1 MKATD
6 AHERPP
12 RKRATR
18 DHGRARNSAD
28 GMAFAPGSLAHATKL
43 KYEYI
48 KEDDVRA
55 PDELRGS
62 GKGGGELV
70 GGEKVG
76 RKQALD
82 QLTRVFLPDA
92 GVRSAGAPNEIS
104 EVCPSIEELD
114 LEGNPLESWEP
125 VVAIAVQLP
134 QLHWLGLNRLA
145 LAPLAA
151 LPDGFARG
159 LGGLR
164 ALCLNATRLEWRQ
177 LLFLASAMPQLAEL
191 HFNSNGVAS
200 LEGDAS
206 DAATAADP
214 PPLWRLRTL
223 FLEDNALDAW
233 ASLAPLA
240 ALPELECLNLNG
252 NRIAA
257 VPPAPDGFGALRH
270 LMLRGNAIGEWAS
283 VDALD
288 RLPQLR
294 ELRLDQRP
302 LTAELSA
309 AVARRTAIGRVGRL
323 AALNGSEVRVRERE
337 DAERFYLRMIA
348 EEYPEGGLPADTR
361 ASLDA
366 LDEART
372 AGARRRRRVRRLGE
386 AARGRGVGG
395 DRGAPPAVARSSRGT
410 ASSASPRAAASA
422 AARSRTSCSSS
433 PSLDRRR
440 GRRCPPVSRKLPG
453 GLPLKSVKMIACQLF
468 KVEPTRQQLL
478 YQAPGDEKGI
488 PSPSTTTS
496 ARSATLAS
504 RAAARRRRGD
514 GGVAE

>member
-1 MKATD
+1 
-6 AHERPP
+6 
-12 RKRATR
+12 
-18 DHGRARNSAD
+18 
-28 GMAFAPGSLAHATKL
+28 MAFAPGSLAYATKL

-55 PDELRGS
+55 ADELRGS

-257 VPPAPDGFGALRH
+257 VPTAPDGFGALRH

-294 ELRLDQRP
+294 ELRLDQLP

-309 AVARRTAIGRVGRL
+309 AVARRTAIGRVGQL
-323 AALNGSEVRVRERE
+323 KALNGSEVRVRERE

-372 AGARRRRRVRRLGE
+372 AAGAAADGASADSVKLPEGE
-386 AARGRGVGG
+386 AWAAIAARHPRWRALLARHGEQRVTKGGGVGG
-395 DRGAPPAVARSSRGT
+395 GALKNELLELTLRST
-410 ASSASPRAAASA
+410 AAEAAA
-422 AARSRTSCSSS
+422 
-433 PSLDRRR
+433 L
-440 GRRCPPVSRKLPG
+440 PPVSRKLPG

-488 PSPSTTTS
+488 PEPLDDDL
-496 ARSATLAS
+496 RSLS
-504 RAAARRRRGD
+504 D
-514 GGVAE
+514 FGVASGGTIVVEEMAA

>member
-1 MKATD
+1 
-6 AHERPP
+6 
-12 RKRATR
+12 
-18 DHGRARNSAD
+18 
-28 GMAFAPGSLAHATKL
+28 MAFAPGSLAYATKL

-55 PDELRGS
+55 ADELRGS

-223 FLEDNALDAW
+223 FLEDNALDAR
-233 ASLAPLA
+233 ALSL
-240 ALPELECLNLNG
+240 
-252 NRIAA
+252 I
-257 VPPAPDGFGALRH
+257 H
-270 LMLRGNAIGEWAS
+270 I
-283 VDALD
+283 
-288 RLPQLR
+288 
-294 ELRLDQRP
+294 
-302 LTAELSA
+302 
-309 AVARRTAIGRVGRL
+309 
-323 AALNGSEVRVRERE
+323 
-337 DAERFYLRMIA
+337 
-348 EEYPEGGLPADTR
+348 
-361 ASLDA
+361 
-366 LDEART
+366 
-372 AGARRRRRVRRLGE
+372 
-386 AARGRGVGG
+386 
-395 DRGAPPAVARSSRGT
+395 
-410 ASSASPRAAASA
+410 
-422 AARSRTSCSSS
+422 
-433 PSLDRRR
+433 
-440 GRRCPPVSRKLPG
+440 
-453 GLPLKSVKMIACQLF
+453 
-468 KVEPTRQQLL
+468 
-478 YQAPGDEKGI
+478 
-488 PSPSTTTS
+488 
-496 ARSATLAS
+496 
-504 RAAARRRRGD
+504 
-514 GGVAE
+514 